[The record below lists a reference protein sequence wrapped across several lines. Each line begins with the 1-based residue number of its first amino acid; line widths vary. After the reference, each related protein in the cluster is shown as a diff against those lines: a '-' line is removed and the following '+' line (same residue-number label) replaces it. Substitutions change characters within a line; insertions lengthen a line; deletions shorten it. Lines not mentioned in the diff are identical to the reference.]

1 METWEKVILGVIAGL
16 IMFFFFPRMKH
27 LIKDAPKGS
36 RSDWTGLAFILGV
49 VLLFVLLLIMSVR
62 K

>member
-1 METWEKVILGVIAGL
+1 METWEKIILAVIAGL

-27 LIKDAPKGS
+27 WIKDAPKGN
-36 RSDWTGLAFILGV
+36 RSDWMGLAFILGFV
-49 VLLFVLLLIMSVR
+49 VLFVLLMIMSV